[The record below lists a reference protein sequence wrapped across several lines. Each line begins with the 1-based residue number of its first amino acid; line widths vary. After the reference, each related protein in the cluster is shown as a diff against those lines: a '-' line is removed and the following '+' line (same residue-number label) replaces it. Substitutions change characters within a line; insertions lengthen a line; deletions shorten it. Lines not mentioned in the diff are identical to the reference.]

1 MKKTVMAF
9 CSFLM
14 LSNAAIAQKITFEEY
29 DLANGLH
36 VILHQDKSAPTV
48 KVEVMYHVGSKDDPK
63 EKTGFAHFFE
73 HLLFE
78 GTQNIGR
85 GEFMK
90 IVNANGGTLNANTFY
105 DRTTYFEVFPSNGL
119 QLGLW
124 MEAERMLHPV
134 INQVGVDTQNGVI
147 KEEMRQTGDN
157 RPYGN
162 FLNAVTRNL
171 FPTYTYKHR
180 VIGSAEDLDNS
191 KLNDFLDFHKK
202 FYVPNNAVLVV
213 AGDFN
218 NADAK
223 KWIEDYFG
231 TIPRGADIT
240 REQLN
245 EAAITSQITDTY
257 EDPNITIPAAIVAYR
272 TPKFGT
278 RESRVLDLIS
288 TILSDGKSS
297 RMYKKIVDDKKMAMQ
312 VGAMNL
318 ALEESGMYMVYGLP
332 MTGHTAADV
341 MKECDEEI
349 EKIKN
354 ELISEREFQ
363 KLKNKVETD
372 FVRKISSV
380 EGVASELV
388 ENYTYLKDAN
398 QINKELDIYRSITRE
413 EIKEVANKYLNSNQR
428 LYLDYVPK
436 KGKEEPKVPQG
447 DIKKKTN
454 DTKY

>member
-1 MKKTVMAF
+1 MKKTVIAF

-14 LSNAAIAQKITFEEY
+14 FANVANAQKITFEEY

-63 EKTGFAHFFE
+63 GNTGFAHFFE

-85 GEFMK
+85 GEFFK
-90 IVNANGGTLNANTFY
+90 IVTANGGTNNANTAY

-147 KEEMRQTGDN
+147 KEEMKQTADN
-157 RPYGN
+157 RPYGS
-162 FLNAVTRNL
+162 FLSEVTRYL

-180 VIGSAEDLDNS
+180 IIGSAEDLDNS
-191 KLNDFLDFHKK
+191 KLDDFMAFHKK
-202 FYVPNNAVLVV
+202 FYVPNNAVLIV

-218 NADAK
+218 TPDAK

-231 TIPRGADIT
+231 SIPRGADIVRT
-240 REQLN
+240 PIN
-245 EAAITSQITDTY
+245 EAPITQQINASY
-257 EDPNITIPAAIVAYR
+257 EDANITIPAAIVAYR

-312 VGAMNL
+312 VGAMNFT
-318 ALEESGMYMVYGLP
+318 LEDAGMYIVYGLP
-332 MTGHTAADV
+332 MTGFTTSDI

-349 EKIKN
+349 TKLQN

-363 KLKNKVETD
+363 KLKNKVEAD
-372 FVRKISSV
+372 FVRKISSP

-413 EIKEVANKYLNSNQR
+413 EIKEIANKYLKPNQR

-436 KGKEEPKVPQG
+436 KEEAKVPQG
-447 DIKKKTN
+447 DIQKKTT
-454 DTKY
+454 DSKY

>member
-1 MKKTVMAF
+1 
-9 CSFLM
+9 
-14 LSNAAIAQKITFEEY
+14 
-29 DLANGLH
+29 
-36 VILHQDKSAPTV
+36 
-48 KVEVMYHVGSKDDPK
+48 
-63 EKTGFAHFFE
+63 
-73 HLLFE
+73 
-78 GTQNIGR
+78 
-85 GEFMK
+85 
-90 IVNANGGTLNANTFY
+90 
-105 DRTTYFEVFPSNGL
+105 
-119 QLGLW
+119 
-124 MEAERMLHPV
+124 
-134 INQVGVDTQNGVI
+134 
-147 KEEMRQTGDN
+147 
-157 RPYGN
+157 
-162 FLNAVTRNL
+162 
-171 FPTYTYKHR
+171 
-180 VIGSAEDLDNS
+180 
-191 KLNDFLDFHKK
+191 
-202 FYVPNNAVLVV
+202 
-213 AGDFN
+213 
-218 NADAK
+218 
-223 KWIEDYFG
+223 
-231 TIPRGADIT
+231 
-240 REQLN
+240 
-245 EAAITSQITDTY
+245 
-257 EDPNITIPAAIVAYR
+257 
-272 TPKFGT
+272 
-278 RESRVLDLIS
+278 
-288 TILSDGKSS
+288 
-297 RMYKKIVDDKKMAMQ
+297 MAMQ

-436 KGKEEPKVPQG
+436 KDKEEPKVPQG

>member
-14 LSNAAIAQKITFEEY
+14 LGNVANAQKITFEEY

-36 VILHQDKSAPTV
+36 VILHQDKSTPTV

-63 EKTGFAHFFE
+63 GNTGFAHFFE

-78 GTQNIGR
+78 GTKNIGR
-85 GEFMK
+85 GEFFK
-90 IVNANGGTLNANTFY
+90 IVTANGGSNNANTSY

-134 INQVGVDTQNGVI
+134 INQIGVDTQNGVI
-147 KEEMRQTGDN
+147 KEEMKQTADN
-157 RPYGN
+157 RPYGS
-162 FLNAVTRNL
+162 FLSEVTRNL

-180 VIGSAEDLDNS
+180 IIGSAEDLDNS
-191 KLNDFLDFHKK
+191 KLDDFMAFHKK
-202 FYVPNNAVLVV
+202 FYVPNNAVLIV

-231 TIPRGADIT
+231 SIPRGADIVRT
-240 REQLN
+240 PIN
-245 EAAITSQITDTY
+245 EAPITQQINATY
-257 EDPNITIPAAIVAYR
+257 EDANITIPAAIVAYR

-278 RESRVLDLIS
+278 RDARVLDLIS
-288 TILSDGKSS
+288 TLLSDGKSS

-312 VGAMNL
+312 VGAMNYT
-318 ALEESGMYMVYGLP
+318 LEDAGMYIIYGLP
-332 MTGHTAADV
+332 LTGFTTSEI
-341 MKECDEEI
+341 MKECDDEI
-349 EKIKN
+349 VKLQN

-363 KLKNKVETD
+363 KLKNKVEAD
-372 FVRKISSV
+372 FVRKISSP

-413 EIKEVANKYLNSNQR
+413 EIKEIANKYLKPNQR
-428 LYLDYVPK
+428 LYLDYIPK
-436 KGKEEPKVPQG
+436 KDKEEPKAPKG
-447 DIKKKTN
+447 DIQKKTT
-454 DTKY
+454 DSKY